1 MIQFNKPHITG
12 KEFRYIEE
20 AINNQWI
27 SGNGPFT
34 KRCHQFF
41 EERYGFPKCL
51 LTSSCTDALEMA
63 ALLLDLGPGDEVIFP
78 SFTFVSTVNAFML
91 RGIKA
96 VFADSL
102 PHHPNID
109 PQAIRERITPQTK
122 ALVIVH
128 YGGAA
133 CAMEEILEIVQEHNL
148 LLIEDAAHAIDA
160 YYKNKPLGSFGHL
173 ATFSFHE
180 TKNIICGE
188 GGMLVIND
196 ARFEERA
203 EILWEKGTNRTA
215 FYRGEVDKYGWVD
228 LGSSFLPSDLT
239 AAFLMAQLECLAGI
253 QSKRKSIVENYYKG
267 LDELIKNAL
276 FQVITPEDYA
286 TQNGHLFAIV
296 LADEPERSALI
307 NHLKQSEIF
316 PAFHYQSL
324 HKSPY
329 FTPLHD
335 GRALPNA
342 DLFSERLL
350 RLPVYH
356 DINVAEIQEICN
368 AIKEFYG
375 GREA

>member
-1 MIQFNKPHITG
+1 
-12 KEFRYIEE
+12 
-20 AINNQWI
+20 
-27 SGNGPFT
+27 
-34 KRCHQFF
+34 
-41 EERYGFPKCL
+41 
-51 LTSSCTDALEMA
+51 
-63 ALLLDLGPGDEVIFP
+63 LDLGPGDEVIFP
-78 SFTFVSTVNAFML
+78 SFTFVSTANAFIL
-91 RGIKA
+91 RGVKA

-109 PQAIRERITPQTK
+109 PQAIRDLITPKTK

-133 CAMEEILEIVQEHNL
+133 CAMEEIMKIVQDHNL
-148 LLIEDAAHAIDA
+148 YLIEDAAHAIDS
-160 YYKNKPLGSFGHL
+160 YYKDKPLGSFGHL

-196 ARFEERA
+196 PRFEERA

-215 FYRGEVDKYGWVD
+215 FFRGEVDKYGWVD

-239 AAFLMAQLECLAGI
+239 AAFLMAQLECLADI
-253 QSKRKSIVENYYKG
+253 QSKRKSNIEIYYKG

-276 FQVITPEDYA
+276 FQVITPDVYA

-296 LADEPERSALI
+296 LADKPERTALI
-307 NHLKQSEIF
+307 KHLKQHDIY

-324 HKSPY
+324 HKSPF

-356 DINVAEIQEICN
+356 DLNVAEIQEICN
-368 AIKEFYG
+368 AIKGFYE
-375 GREA
+375 GRQA